1 LKTGILGKKTA
12 KQILILLAAT
22 PGFISVQKM
31 LFCFVLKNPS
41 AANKFEREKKGE
53 IRGKI
58 YGRHIPI
65 F

>member
-41 AANKFEREKKGE
+41 AANKFEREK
-53 IRGKI
+53 RGK
-58 YGRHIPI
+58 
-65 F
+65 